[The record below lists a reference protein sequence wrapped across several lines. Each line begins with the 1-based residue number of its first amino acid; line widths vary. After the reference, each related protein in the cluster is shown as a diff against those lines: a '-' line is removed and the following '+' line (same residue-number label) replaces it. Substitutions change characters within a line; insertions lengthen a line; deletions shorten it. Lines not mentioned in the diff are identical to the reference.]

1 MALTSSGNGSLYPTR
16 PIGPYERATPLIA
29 GNRLQIT
36 IFCWARVRAAP
47 SGIQSFFGLGS
58 FTASNFFQLRITN
71 NHVVS
76 ARYANFNALRTAE
89 AASSSNI
96 VATNEWFAAAA
107 TMDCNATNTTA
118 VRLFIKNT
126 SFSSSTGS
134 DTGDTVF
141 DNATFFRR
149 PITTSTE
156 VAPNTTDVAEAAI
169 WAGALTQAE
178 FDMLAAGA
186 NPLTVA
192 QGRNLGYFPLL
203 GDLRDLSPVETWL
216 RPVGAW
222 TPAYRD
228 HPPVQLPPRRKVLKA
243 ASGTTYNLTATSIA
257 AGSSV
262 GTPSLSQNHALA
274 ADGISASSTVGA
286 PSLDQIRN
294 LVATGI
300 AAASTVGTPGLTQ
313 EHALTATGISAG
325 SSVGVP
331 TLNASP
337 STSRALRLPARDRSA
352 RLPAR
357 DRTVRLEARD
367 RTVTLSPERN

>member
-1 MALTSSGNGSLYPTR
+1 MALTSSGNTSLYPTR
-16 PIGPYERATPLIA
+16 AIGPYERATPLIE
-29 GNRLQIT
+29 GNRLQIS

-47 SGIQSFFGLGS
+47 SGIQSLFALGN
-58 FTASNFFQLRITN
+58 FAASNFFQLRITTN
-71 NHVVS
+71 YVVA
-76 ARYANFNALRTAE
+76 ARYANFNALRVADCPST
-89 AASSSNI
+89 SNI
-96 VATNEWFAAAA
+96 VALDEWFAVAA
-107 TMDCNATNTTA
+107 TLDCNATNTSSL
-118 VRLFIKNT
+118 RLFIKNT
-126 SFSSSTGS
+126 SFTGLTTS
-134 DTGDTVF
+134 DTGTTTF
-141 DNATFFRR
+141 DNATLFRR
-149 PITTSTE
+149 PSSSATE
-156 VAPNTTDVAEAAI
+156 AAPTTTDVAEAAI

-192 QGRNLGYFPLL
+192 QGRNLGYFPLI
-203 GDLRDLSPVETWL
+203 GDMRDLSPVATWL

-222 TPAYRD
+222 TPVYRD

-262 GTPSLSQNHALA
+262 GTPSLTQGHVLA

-300 AAASTVGTPGLTQ
+300 AAASTVGTPSLAQ
-313 EHALTATGISAG
+313 EHALTATGISAS

-331 TLNASP
+331 TLNPAPLAAPASRTLTWP
-337 STSRALRLPARDRSA
+337 YAARAARWIADS
-352 RLPAR
+352 
-357 DRTVRLEARD
+357 
-367 RTVTLSPERN
+367 RTVTWRQ